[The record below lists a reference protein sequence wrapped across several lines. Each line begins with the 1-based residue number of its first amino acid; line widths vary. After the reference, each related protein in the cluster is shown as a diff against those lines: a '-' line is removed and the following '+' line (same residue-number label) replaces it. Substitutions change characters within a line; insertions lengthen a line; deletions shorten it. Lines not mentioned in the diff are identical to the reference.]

1 MDKRIFEELI
11 YYTQILEEH
20 FHDMMDVDFTVENGK
35 MYILSA
41 RIGRRSKL
49 ANLKIV
55 MSMFCEG
62 KMTVEDVIKKISY
75 QQIEDLLDE
84 EKLVNAGELE
94 LLGKGLP
101 VSGGVGAA
109 AICFSVD
116 EAEHLI
122 RKKEQFIFCQIELS
136 PEMVG
141 VVCSKYCKGV
151 ITARGGMTSHAAVVC
166 RGINKPCVAGFGDFS
181 KMEDVIH
188 AWGNKVT
195 VDGNNGN
202 VYAGFGN
209 IEKNNCNVEEIKL
222 LYELL
227 KVIIKNNIITT
238 ETVPLI
244 WRLWDVIVLHKRYRG
259 NDNTKQLV
267 VKKDYEYISF
277 KSPLKDEI
285 ENIFS
290 KLQCLNNA
298 NLMVE
303 DFVAF
308 LFSELSAQVPMGNH
322 YLYMRPLLNPM
333 DTVKYIKAHTKTN
346 YGESVGIQLTGVEFF
361 HINRYVDFLL
371 DIYSVKIYFCTE
383 FFDNGEEKSNSIVYY
398 PLNYLDF
405 TNPDGEGLIINT
417 YNAKSVVVYINDVL
431 IPEDKLM
438 YIYHLIRR
446 RKYHWS
452 WYKENNI
459 SKNEI
464 LEYLRANSFHKE
476 NSSKLYFLCEE
487 MQLLYKDELTL
498 VGESLIGREI
508 MKSNRSID
516 YILDEV
522 LLRGYDDKSSESNDF
537 LLLIQKKEFK
547 NLIALEIYEYYFWNE
562 RHEFDLQLL
571 NEIVDSVC
579 NYFNNPEV
587 IQQIESGLLQT
598 LPSAIII
605 SMVTQ
610 IGIKMK
616 KIRSNRNSTSDEEN
630 SWTRIERNI
639 RKIDRE
645 FSNHDYV
652 LSDDLERIF
661 EASRE
666 EIQPLLKLCGCK
678 CFINKKRSIWIKA
691 GTKEERIREI
701 LKNNKF
707 KYK

>member
-1 MDKRIFEELI
+1 MDKRIFEELK
-11 YYTQILEEH
+11 YYTKILEEH
-20 FHDMMDVDFTVENGK
+20 FHDMVDIDFTVENGK

-75 QQIEDLLDE
+75 KQIEDLLYE
-84 EKLVNAGELE
+84 EKLVNANELE
-94 LLGKGLP
+94 LLGNGSP

-109 AICFSVD
+109 TICFSVD

-122 RKKEQFIFCQIELS
+122 REKEQFIFCQIELS
-136 PEMVG
+136 PEMMG
-141 VVCSKYCKGV
+141 IICSKYCKGV
-151 ITARGGMTSHAAVVC
+151 ITARGGLTSHAAVIC
-166 RGINKPCVAGFGDFS
+166 RGINKLCLTGFGDFS
-181 KMEDVIH
+181 KMKDVIH
-188 AWGNKVT
+188 AWGNQVT

-202 VYAGFGN
+202 VYAGLGN
-209 IEKNNCNVEEIKL
+209 IEKSNCSVEEIRL

-244 WRLWDVIVLHKRYRG
+244 WRLWDVIALHKCYRG
-259 NDNTKQLV
+259 NDNTKRLV
-267 VKKDYEYISF
+267 VKKEYEYISF
-277 KSPLKDEI
+277 KPPLKDEI

-303 DFVAF
+303 DFLAF
-308 LFSELSAQVPMGNH
+308 LFSELSAQVPMGSH

-333 DTVKYIKAHTKTN
+333 DTVKHIKAHTKTN
-346 YGESVGIQLTGVEFF
+346 FGESAGVQLTGVEFF

-371 DIYSVKIYFCTE
+371 DIYSIKIYFCTE
-383 FFDNGEEKSNSIVYY
+383 FFDNGEEKSNSKVYY

-438 YIYHLIRR
+438 YIYHLIRK

-464 LEYLRANSFHKE
+464 LEYLRGNSFHKE

-487 MQLLYKDELTL
+487 IQLLYKGELTL
-498 VGESLIGREI
+498 AGESLIGREI
-508 MKSNRSID
+508 MGSNRTID

-537 LLLIQKKEFK
+537 MLLIQKKEFK
-547 NLIALEIYEYYFWNE
+547 DLIALEIYEYYFWNE

-579 NYFNNPEV
+579 GYFNNPDV
-587 IQQIESGLLQT
+587 IQQIESGLLQN

-605 SMVTQ
+605 SIVTK
-610 IGIKMK
+610 IWTKMK
-616 KIRSNRNSTSDEEN
+616 KIRSNKNTVPNEEN
-630 SWTRIERNI
+630 SWMRIERNI

-652 LSDDLERIF
+652 LSDDLEQIF

-678 CFINKKRSIWIKA
+678 CFIDKKRSIWIKA
-691 GTKEERIREI
+691 GTKKKRIREI
-701 LKNNKF
+701 LKNNNF

>member
-1 MDKRIFEELI
+1 MDKRIFEELK
-11 YYTQILEEH
+11 YYTKILEEH
-20 FHDMMDVDFTVENGK
+20 FHDMVDIDFTVENGK

-75 QQIEDLLDE
+75 KQIEDLLYE
-84 EKLVNAGELE
+84 EKLVNANELE
-94 LLGKGLP
+94 LLGNGLP

-109 AICFSVD
+109 TICFSVD

-122 RKKEQFIFCQIELS
+122 REKEQFIFCQIELS
-136 PEMVG
+136 PEMMG
-141 VVCSKYCKGV
+141 IICSKYCKGV
-151 ITARGGMTSHAAVVC
+151 ITARGGLTSHAAVIC
-166 RGINKPCVAGFGDFS
+166 RGINKLCLTGFGDFS
-181 KMEDVIH
+181 KMKDVIH
-188 AWGNKVT
+188 AWGNQVT

-202 VYAGFGN
+202 IYAGLGN
-209 IEKNNCNVEEIKL
+209 IEKSNCSVEEIRL

-244 WRLWDVIVLHKRYRG
+244 WRLWDVIALHKCYRG
-259 NDNTKQLV
+259 NDNTKRLV
-267 VKKDYEYISF
+267 VKKEYEYISF
-277 KSPLKDEI
+277 KPPLKDEI

-303 DFVAF
+303 DFLAF
-308 LFSELSAQVPMGNH
+308 LFSELSAQVPVGSH

-333 DTVKYIKAHTKTN
+333 DTVKHIKAHTKTN
-346 YGESVGIQLTGVEFF
+346 FGESAGVQLTGVEFF

-371 DIYSVKIYFCTE
+371 DIYSIKIYFCTE
-383 FFDNGEEKSNSIVYY
+383 FFDNGEEKSNSKVYY

-438 YIYHLIRR
+438 YIYHLIRK

-464 LEYLRANSFHKE
+464 LEYLRGNSFHKE

-487 MQLLYKDELTL
+487 IQLLYKGELTL
-498 VGESLIGREI
+498 AGESLIGREI
-508 MKSNRSID
+508 MGSNRTID

-537 LLLIQKKEFK
+537 MLLIQKKEFK
-547 NLIALEIYEYYFWNE
+547 DLIALEIYEYYFWNE

-579 NYFNNPEV
+579 GYFNNPDV
-587 IQQIESGLLQT
+587 IQQIESGLLQN

-605 SMVTQ
+605 SIVTK
-610 IGIKMK
+610 IWTKMK
-616 KIRSNRNSTSDEEN
+616 KIRSNKNTVPNEEN
-630 SWTRIERNI
+630 SWMRIERNI

-652 LSDDLERIF
+652 LSDDLEQIF

-678 CFINKKRSIWIKA
+678 CFIDKKRSIWIKA
-691 GTKEERIREI
+691 GTKKKRIREI
-701 LKNNKF
+701 LKNNNF